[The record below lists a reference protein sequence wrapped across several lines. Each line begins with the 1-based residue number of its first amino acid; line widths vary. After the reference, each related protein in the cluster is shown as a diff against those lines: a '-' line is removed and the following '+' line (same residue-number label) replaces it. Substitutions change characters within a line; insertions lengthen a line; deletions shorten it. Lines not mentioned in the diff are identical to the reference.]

1 VAEPYTAKPVFCRTK
16 SVRRRAEEGRGS
28 KIADGMVHH
37 RPTDARLARWLAT
50 LPGPTV
56 KAALFLGLALICVTW
71 LSAGYYFTR
80 RMAELQSRAT
90 AISERYMRGQE
101 LLTTVRS
108 QVLVGS
114 VYVRDALLDPDRNS
128 ADEYRLK
135 LEDAYQTADQALQQY
150 EPVLNIP
157 AERDRILNLRAD
169 IGDFRTT
176 VLNVLATDSS
186 QWPLEARNLL
196 RREIMPKREGVIRVT
211 DEVQALNRS
220 GFIQQQNDL
229 AAVYRLTQRRLWES
243 FGAAVLVSVGI
254 ALLAFVYVGRL
265 EDRIQRQRITEG
277 ENARDLQRL
286 SMKLITAQEE
296 ERRVIAREL
305 HDEVG
310 QALTAI
316 KMELAVAERQIQSAG
331 GAAGILDDARAISE
345 GVLSTVRD
353 LSHLLHPSL
362 LDDLGLVAAVD
373 SYLKGFTRRQ
383 SVQVDLV
390 TERMTERLQP
400 ETEVTVYRIV
410 QEALTNVAKHA
421 RASSCRVYLQ
431 RLANTLLVTV
441 EDDGRGFDLTASDR
455 ADTQHRL
462 GLIGIRERV
471 TRLGGSLLLESAAGK
486 GTRLTVELPVRPGA
500 DVPESSGPEPEP
512 LAAKPALHEVLGG

>member
-1 VAEPYTAKPVFCRTK
+1 VRAGAEREA
-16 SVRRRAEEGRGS
+16 GG
-28 KIADGMVHH
+28 KIADGMVH
-37 RPTDARLARWLAT
+37 RRSTDSPIVRWLAT
-50 LPGPTV
+50 VPGPTI
-56 KAALFLGLALICVTW
+56 KAALCLGLALICVTW
-71 LSAGYYFTR
+71 VSAGYYFTR
-80 RMAELQSRAT
+80 RMAELQTRAT
-90 AISERYMRGQE
+90 AIDERYMRGQE

-114 VYVRDALLDPDRNS
+114 VYVRDALLDPDRNN

-135 LEDAYQTADQALQQY
+135 LEEAYQTADQALRQY
-150 EPVLNIP
+150 EPVLNLP
-157 AERDRILNLRAD
+157 AERDQVQRLRND

-186 QWPLEARNLL
+186 RWPIEARTLL
-196 RREIMPKREGVIRVT
+196 RRAIMPKREGVIRVT

-220 GFIQQQNDL
+220 GFIQQQNEL

-243 FGAAVLVSVGI
+243 FGVAVLVSMGI
-254 ALLAFVYVGRL
+254 AVLAFVYVSRL
-265 EDRIQRQRITEG
+265 EDRIQRQRLTEG

-316 KMELAVAERQIQSAG
+316 KMELAVAQRQIQSAG
-331 GAAGILDDARAISE
+331 APGGMLDDARAISE
-345 GVLSTVRD
+345 TVLNTVRD
-353 LSHLLHPSL
+353 MSHLLHPSL
-362 LDDLGLVAAVD
+362 LDDLGLAAALD

-383 SVQVDLV
+383 GVRVDLV

-400 ETEVTVYRIV
+400 ETEVTAYRIV

-421 RASSCRVYLQ
+421 QASSCRVYLQ

-441 EDDGRGFDLTASDR
+441 EDDGIGFDMTPTDR
-455 ADTQHRL
+455 VDTQHRL

-471 TRLGGSLLLESAAGK
+471 SRLGGRLLLESAAGK
-486 GTRLTVELPVRPGA
+486 GTRLTVELPVRLGVSAAELPQ
-500 DVPESSGPEPEP
+500 PEEAPI
-512 LAAKPALHEVLGG
+512 AAKPALHEVLGG

>member
-1 VAEPYTAKPVFCRTK
+1 
-16 SVRRRAEEGRGS
+16 
-28 KIADGMVHH
+28 MVH
-37 RPTDARLARWLAT
+37 RRSTDSRNVVSWLASI
-50 LPGPTV
+50 PGPTI
-56 KAALFLGLALICVTW
+56 KAALCIGLALICVTW
-71 LSAGYYFTR
+71 VSAGYYFTR
-80 RMAELQSRAT
+80 RMAELQTRAT
-90 AISERYMRGQE
+90 GISERYMRGQE

-135 LEDAYQTADQALQQY
+135 LEDAYQTADQALLQY
-150 EPVLNIP
+150 EPVLNLP
-157 AERDRILNLRAD
+157 AERDQIQRLRID

-186 QWPLEARNLL
+186 RWPIEARTLL
-196 RREIMPKREGVIRVT
+196 RQEIMPKREGVIRVT
-211 DEVQALNRS
+211 DEVQGLNRS
-220 GFIQQQNDL
+220 GFIQQQNEL

-243 FGAAVLVSVGI
+243 FGVAVLVSMGI
-254 ALLAFVYVGRL
+254 AILAFVYVGRL

-277 ENARDLQRL
+277 ENAQDLQRL

-316 KMELAVAERQIQSAG
+316 KMELAVAQRQIQSSG
-331 GAAGILDDARAISE
+331 GADGMLDDARAISE
-345 GVLSTVRD
+345 SVLNTVRD
-353 LSHLLHPSL
+353 MSHLLHPSL
-362 LDDLGLVAAVD
+362 LDDLGLAAAVD

-383 SVQVDLV
+383 GVQVDLV
-390 TERMTERLQP
+390 TERMTERLQT
-400 ETEVTVYRIV
+400 ETEVTAYRIV

-421 RASSCRVYLQ
+421 QARSCRVYLQ

-441 EDDGRGFDLTASDR
+441 EDDGIGFDVTTTDR
-455 ADTQHRL
+455 VDTQHRL

-471 TRLGGSLLLESAAGK
+471 SRLGGSLRLESAPGK
-486 GTRLTVELPVRPGA
+486 GTRLTVELPVRFAA
-500 DVPESSGPEPEP
+500 DVPEPAEPEQAP
-512 LAAKPALHEVLGG
+512 IAAKAALREVLGG